1 MANTDKRLSER
12 DGIQTLQSSYNDVNA
27 TLGVDGFIVGKIGR
41 KVELTIST
49 TNVAN
54 DTEVL
59 NFSELG
65 TPLYEFTVI
74 YTDGSRE
81 TLLSAERTA

>member
-1 MANTDKRLSER
+1 MANTNKPLSER
-12 DGIQTLQSSYNDVNA
+12 DSNQTLQSSYNDVNA
-27 TLGVDGFIVGKIGR
+27 TLGVDGFIVGRVGR
-41 KVELTIST
+41 KVEMTITT
-49 TNVAN
+49 TNMAN

-59 NFSELG
+59 NFSENG
-65 TPLYEFTVI
+65 SPLYEFTVI